1 MSGFRDTR
9 GGAYDPV
16 TKVGNPQPQQV
27 AEDATP
33 NQKSQRGADV
43 RPEPRTGPDQDYPL
57 PEGLR
62 KKRKG
67 PLNKDTGR
75 RSKL

>member
-1 MSGFRDTR
+1 MTDFRDTR

-27 AEDATP
+27 SEDATP
-33 NQKSQRGADV
+33 NQKSQWGADV
-43 RPEPRTGPDQDYPL
+43 RPKPRTGPDQDYPL

-62 KKRKG
+62 KERKG

-75 RSKL
+75 RSKI

>member
-1 MSGFRDTR
+1 MTDFRDTR

-27 AEDATP
+27 SEDATP
-33 NQKSQRGADV
+33 NQKSQWGADV
-43 RPEPRTGPDQDYPL
+43 RPKPRTGPDQDYPL

-62 KKRKG
+62 KERKG
-67 PLNKDTGR
+67 PVNKDTGR
-75 RSKL
+75 RSKI

>member
-1 MSGFRDTR
+1 MSDNVDKR

-16 TKVGNPQPQQV
+16 TPRGNPQPQIR
-27 AEDATP
+27 DKRTP
-33 NQKSQRGADV
+33 NQQGQWGADI
-43 RPEPRTGPDQDYPL
+43 RPEPLAGPDQGNYPL

-62 KKRKG
+62 REMG

-75 RSKL
+75 RPKP

>member
-1 MSGFRDTR
+1 MTDFRDTR

-27 AEDATP
+27 AEHATP
-33 NQKSQRGADV
+33 NQKSQWGADV
-43 RPEPRTGPDQDYPL
+43 RPKPRTGPGQDYPL

-62 KKRKG
+62 KERKG

-75 RSKL
+75 RSKI